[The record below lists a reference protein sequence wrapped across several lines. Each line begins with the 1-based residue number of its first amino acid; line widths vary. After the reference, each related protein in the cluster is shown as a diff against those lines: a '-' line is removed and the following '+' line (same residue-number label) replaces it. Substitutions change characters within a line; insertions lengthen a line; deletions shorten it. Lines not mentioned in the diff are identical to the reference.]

1 MNAARRPSQP
11 RPRQT
16 GGPTRIAVT
25 RGSPVAETLEL
36 EVVDVA
42 AASAVAVDELMIEET
57 QAEIELLRRAHPCP
71 WCVTIISGIAVIETS
86 RITTR

>member
-1 MNAARRPSQP
+1 MKAASRPSSP
-11 RPRQT
+11 RPLQT

-25 RGSPVAETLEL
+25 RGSPVAQALHL

-42 AASAVAVDELMIEET
+42 AASAFAVDELMVEET
-57 QAEIELLRRAHPCP
+57 QTQVELLRRAHPCP
-71 WCVTIISGIAVIETS
+71 WCVRIISGIAVIETS